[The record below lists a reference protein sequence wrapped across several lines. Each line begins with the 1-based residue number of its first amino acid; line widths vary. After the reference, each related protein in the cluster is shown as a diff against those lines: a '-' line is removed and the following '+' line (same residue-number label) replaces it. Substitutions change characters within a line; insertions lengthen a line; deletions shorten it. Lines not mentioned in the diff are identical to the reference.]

1 MLLKFRFNNQNE
13 RIVWC
18 ICFFVVTLHHYV
30 QNEACISVIC
40 NIHTLMNIKITELTD
55 SRDSVNKWMERYG
68 VRFGVYKNG
77 VFNEQ
82 LFPFD
87 PVPRIIEKD
96 GWDYLEKGLRQR
108 VQTLNKFLWDVYHE
122 KRIIKDGIVPEEFI
136 YSSKGYLPECERISP
151 TGGVYAHIAGID
163 LVEGKDGQWYV
174 LEDNLRIPS
183 GASYPMIARHITRR
197 VAPSTFASH
206 AIVENRGY
214 ADLLR
219 EMMDEMNDGRG
230 ISVILTPGRYNSA
243 YFEHSYFAEKT
254 GVTLA
259 YPGDLFV
266 EDDKVYYSGI
276 YKERTRVG
284 CIYRR
289 VSDEYIDP
297 MVFEASSLLGIP
309 NVMQAY
315 KAGNVSIVNAI
326 GNGVADDKGIYYFVP
341 KMVEYYLSEKPILQ
355 NAPTYLPYFKDDY
368 DFVLANMR
376 QLVIKDVSEAGGYG
390 VVFGKDLSEKMLGEL
405 KTLIID
411 QPRRWIAQEVIDF
424 KDLEVLEEEGAGP
437 APNCFVERKADL
449 RAFVISGNET
459 RVWPSGLTRFSRNPD
474 SFVVNSSQGGGFKDT
489 WIMEE

>member
-1 MLLKFRFNNQNE
+1 M
-13 RIVWC
+13 
-18 ICFFVVTLHHYV
+18 
-30 QNEACISVIC
+30 
-40 NIHTLMNIKITELTD
+40 
-55 SRDSVNKWMERYG
+55 
-68 VRFGVYKNG
+68 
-77 VFNEQ
+77 
-82 LFPFD
+82 
-87 PVPRIIEKD
+87 
-96 GWDYLEKGLRQR
+96 
-108 VQTLNKFLWDVYHE
+108 
-122 KRIIKDGIVPEEFI
+122 
-136 YSSKGYLPECERISP
+136 
-151 TGGVYAHIAGID
+151 
-163 LVEGKDGQWYV
+163 
-174 LEDNLRIPS
+174 
-183 GASYPMIARHITRR
+183 
-197 VAPSTFASH
+197 
-206 AIVENRGY
+206 
-214 ADLLR
+214 
-219 EMMDEMNDGRG
+219 
-230 ISVILTPGRYNSA
+230 
-243 YFEHSYFAEKT
+243 
-254 GVTLA
+254 
-259 YPGDLFV
+259 
-266 EDDKVYYSGI
+266 
-276 YKERTRVG
+276 G

-341 KMVEYYLSEKPILQ
+341 KMVESYLSEKPILQ
-355 NAPTYLPYFKDDY
+355 NAPTYQPYFKDDY